1 MSGGSN
7 DILARIQEI
16 EAEEAENSQYKN
28 YSRYARPTNVRKV
41 TSLQECYNWRKQII
55 KDCDQTYTK
64 LFETTLSE
72 DDVRNYNDLYNQ
84 YMDELNKWDR
94 HIVQD
99 LNGHSF
105 KNKHVTTTARQ
116 SRLLK
121 RNSAKSE
128 SVDRKSMKK
137 INGKWYVGKALELP
151 EIKDELLGIEALQNQ
166 KRAHLNNEAFL
177 KRLNK
182 SLNRKEYFKGAPA
195 GLAVPSDLLDQVALS
210 KEEVEKLKEE
220 RRIPDFVIPTMKDM
234 EQWLVNKRKEKLK
247 SVLE

>member
-1 MSGGSN
+1 MSGGNN
-7 DILARIQEI
+7 DVLARIQEI

-28 YSRYARPTNVRKV
+28 YSRYARPKNIRKI

-55 KDCDQTYTK
+55 KDCDQAYSK

-84 YMDELNKWDR
+84 YMDELNKWDK

-99 LNGHSF
+99 LNGHAF
-105 KNKHVTTTARQ
+105 KNKRTEQSVSKSRSSRRGQGKARFM
-116 SRLLK
+116 
-121 RNSAKSE
+121 
-128 SVDRKSMKK
+128 VRKSIRK

-151 EIKDELLGIEALQNQ
+151 EIKDELREIEAIQIE
-166 KRAHLNNEAFL
+166 KRAHLNNKAFL
-177 KRLNK
+177 KRIGK
-182 SLNRKEYFKGAPA
+182 SLDKKEYFKEAPA
-195 GLAVPSDLLDQVALS
+195 GLVLPDALLDQVALS
-210 KEEVEKLKEE
+210 KNEVDELQKQHKIPEFAVPTRKE
-220 RRIPDFVIPTMKDM
+220 M